1 MEKAARTGD
10 ARSMAEFGR
19 VLEKRDPAAGLA
31 WLERAAW
38 KGDLPA
44 KYNLGLSIE
53 ADDPVRAMS
62 LWAEAA
68 DGGFA
73 PAMYMLGRRLELESP
88 DQARAD
94 YEKATDLANKSA
106 AYALGMMDRRE
117 GRIDEARRHLER
129 AAELGEPRALF
140 ALGSMRLAERD
151 PAGARRYF
159 RQAKAQGY
167 WPGLDEYDRWY
178 QTKAAEGSR
187 RAKLRAVLPAYRSK
201 GRQVDAA
208 SAGEDHIAPRLTAGE
223 AISGN
228 DHRRGAVRMDAEA
241 KEIVVSGNG
250 GGVHGAFLRL
260 A

>member
-1 MEKAARTGD
+1 
-10 ARSMAEFGR
+10 
-19 VLEKRDPAAGLA
+19 
-31 WLERAAW
+31 
-38 KGDLPA
+38 
-44 KYNLGLSIE
+44 
-53 ADDPVRAMS
+53 MS

-88 DQARAD
+88 DQARAH

-167 WPGLDEYDRWY
+167 WPGLERVRSLVPDQGGGREPPS
-178 QTKAAEGSR
+178 QA
-187 RAKLRAVLPAYRSK
+187 RAVLPAYRSK